1 MMGSISKKVYVITAL
16 ILVLVVGCRQIWNG
30 SEPAPPAPDYNIL
43 LDEVPAIKVDST
55 YEISVLPDNSEI
67 DIVNVEWSSDDNS
80 VVTVTPV
87 SGTSSAILTAISSNP
102 KNSAIITVTTTDQE
116 GNTKSEK
123 VEVLTYSEVET
134 LSLSGPTVVA
144 VGDTPVLTVDI
155 TPESAQTA
163 PLVWSRTGEI
173 ALDINAESGDI
184 TTKASGISKIT
195 VTADDTSGK
204 TDTHDMVVV
213 DFPKEIPP
221 GVILG
226 PDGSVMPSNPSS
238 EGAVWIPIGKHI
250 TLPSPA
256 PLGSEFQNLLAAG
269 TPKWV
274 SADETYVSVAA
285 DTPGKLNGVK
295 AEGGEFPIKVT
306 LTTEY
311 TYDELVHTLN
321 AEYPVYVA
329 DPSIGVTSSTGEL
342 SRAPSVTAE
351 AGIPSI
357 EVEVDT
363 TRDLS
368 MFLHTDIPGITFTNV
383 IWTSD
388 NPSHVMVVDEKN
400 GIIKGIKSSA
410 IITATD
416 QDTKLTAQIEVKVTG
431 AGPDAIEIVSDSGE
445 LVLPVNKNSLPVSL
459 VFEPEGTESA
469 VSWDISDENLATIVD
484 GGFKGV
490 VVSNDA
496 GKTGSAI
503 VVVTSELNPEVKGL
517 LDVTV
522 YDIIIDGTTGIDDN
536 TGSTELTVKVIPEND
551 KTAGVDLSTLGTI
564 TWSID
569 QGASIASLKVDES
582 DPRKVTV
589 SAKPEEIATRALREE
604 KSPSVVK
611 ISVLTGNGLKTNVDV
626 YINPLYVDSV
636 SITPPATPPEGAE
649 LVDDS
654 TLIINTKSGF
664 VLGTELDPV
673 EASNTSI
680 AWSVEPEG
688 ILSVQGG
695 SVNSLGPLGTATVTA
710 TAKGAKDGE
719 IKESH
724 FIVKVRDFE
733 LKYGKS
739 YIPVG
744 AEGETL
750 TGAMLPSSSYGT
762 LDLGEWK
769 STSPGKLEIDA
780 DTGELTPKSGG
791 TVEITATDATTGLTR
806 SYEIIVAELTGLIG
820 QSTIEQG
827 SQTTLDHSVKGITK
841 DDLGELTWTSE
852 DPSVAV
858 IDMTSGSPMAKGVGA
873 GTTTLTVTDNAGLT
887 ATVEVTVTN
896 IVAEGVSINED
907 VTTLAVGSSSTYT
920 ATTSPETLT
929 TNGVVW
935 SLEEETPAEDGTTV
949 GTIDKNGKFVAKNPG
964 TVTIVVTTKD
974 SVGSESPVTDT
985 IKVTVQKFIANPKE
999 IVIKKGEVVSLGY
1012 EIIPEGTADVGTFS
1026 GYNTEVVKVDAGEV
1040 TGLSAGTT
1048 TITAVD
1054 DVTGLS
1060 AKTKVTV
1067 WDIEIQGAS
1076 TLAKGASS
1084 EYTLVKKPTNEVIA
1098 SSEEAKISWD
1108 IPEFNYA
1115 WVDEGGKVTAEAK
1128 PAAPIAPATRAN
1140 IANVKL
1146 MARYEGLT
1154 AEHPIAI
1161 DGVDVTGIA
1170 ITSTVKEVNVDK
1182 SITITAEVTPSH
1194 ASEKGIEWSL
1204 AAGDEE
1210 FATINSTTGVLR
1222 GKAPGYV
1229 TVTAKAKGAPEGKE
1243 LIAQE
1248 DVTVL
1253 ALDISVPNRVQVP
1266 DSFTIGVTTQPT
1278 KQAPTMEGWKS
1289 SDESVATVDE
1299 NGNVKTLKPG
1309 ITTIT
1314 ATDSSTGMVIEYELV
1329 VYGLKVEGLPELT
1342 AGATSTYTAVLQP
1355 LSNPEGL
1362 TLGTVSWS
1370 VTSGEI
1376 SGGDFTA
1383 PLVPG
1388 EVTITATDTDNNI
1401 AGTLVV
1407 KIIDKKVS
1415 DIEIIN
1421 ERDINITEKFQL
1433 EIELTPED
1441 ATNQKVTWESSAPDV
1456 VEVTQKGVI
1465 SGKKAGTA
1473 DITVTAL
1480 GGAEGETVSDK
1491 VSIMVRDFAISLKEE
1506 DKNIFEKEE
1515 AVVQVELK
1523 PEDYGSDITWRTESS
1538 EIVSVAGGIITG
1550 KSMGTATIEAIDGT
1564 TGLKRS
1570 VAITISNIEIQGETQ
1585 SLVKGESTDL
1595 KLVKI
1600 PGGSEITST
1609 TEDPINWSVS
1619 NSNIAWVDKD
1629 GVVRAESKPVEP
1641 STPATLQA
1649 MTLEGET
1656 EPSGDENVV
1665 TVYAKYKGLTAKYV
1679 MNITPMYVT
1688 DIQITPEE
1696 SVLVNVGESVQLN
1709 AVVTPENAS
1718 NLGVGWSIDPSQYA
1732 IATVDEKGKV
1742 TGLSP
1747 GSVTVKA
1754 TAKGGSVA
1762 GEPSTTKEVT
1772 VRDIALKSPKNY
1784 VLAGSDFAPVVSI
1797 LPFENV
1803 SADMGDWT
1811 ASPEDTLRY
1820 NEETGKFEALKG
1832 GSATITG
1839 TDATTG
1845 LTRTFDINIAQLK
1858 VTGPATIEQ
1867 GKESS
1872 NFSVSL
1878 IKGNADIDLGTV
1890 NWSADPSNGVEI
1902 IPAESGNTMKVKGLV
1917 PGEVTITATDSNG
1930 ITGTATIEVTYVPV
1944 TSITLEGEDGADK
1957 VSVNNSI
1964 NLTATVLPENAT
1976 TQGVTWSIKEGGE
1989 DIASVSQNGKVTGK
2003 QVGKVTVVAKSKS
2016 EGTVVGEYEVTVRD
2030 LEVTVDKSEIYK
2042 GETATITAK
2051 ILPEN
2056 SGDAN
2061 ITKWE
2066 PTNEN
2071 GEVSGSAT
2079 SATVEGKSS
2088 GYLTITVTDGETG
2101 RSKPVKITISDI
2113 EIRGKIANVPAG
2125 GELQLEL
2132 WKVPGNEKIESGVSW
2147 EVNPSS
2153 VATIDGSTG
2162 KLTAST
2168 DSAAAGQSVV
2178 VTARLE
2184 GTNLSTTYDVT
2195 VEGIDVTDI
2204 TIEEP
2209 TTILVGPTVQLNA
2222 TITPENASNKKVRW
2236 ETAADTAIAEVT
2248 SEGKIKGHQAGTI
2261 KVKAIAVGDET
2272 LIAETFITIRDLE
2285 LGVPEVATIQKTLSP
2300 VPVIKPNDESTNMSK
2315 WSSSNTSVATIDSD
2329 TGEITTIAGGFTLI
2343 SGTHTETDSEGNE
2356 IEVTSTQTLNVLELK
2371 LAAEDIAEGTSTDM
2385 TVTLESGKLGLDLG
2399 TVTWSY
2405 TSEDGGKIKI
2415 DTSGEKPVVTG
2426 VAAGTVTIKGVDSN
2440 GAEGYVTIEVT
2451 KQMVEGLALEGD
2463 TYINLGTGETLTITA
2478 TVTPENATN
2487 KKVKWEIASETPVVE
2502 GETVATITQA
2512 GVVTGVSAGTV
2523 TVKATALGSEGEA
2536 LTETHKVVVRE
2547 LVFDLVSNVV
2557 NKSETEPFEITA
2569 KYIPEGSGTPK
2580 IDEWGTSADTVG
2592 KISFVAGSSTV
2603 SVTPVGPGEVS
2614 ISATDTTGMKHS
2626 QVITVRS
2633 LKITGS
2639 PTVSEGLGVQLT
2651 ANLLPGGK
2659 AVTLEAEWSSWKEEY
2674 AWVNNTD
2681 KRGYVTAAEKPADL
2695 PARLLR
2701 AAPRQ
2706 VTIEATYDGLQATHE
2721 LSITDSPATSL
2732 EISVPGFEKDDKARV
2747 TVGGN
2752 LRLEATVGPHYAS
2765 DKSVTWSISPDSDQ
2779 SLAKINP
2786 NTGMLTAGDKPGVV
2800 EVLASANGAAEG
2812 EPEVRSR
2819 MVYITKLAFRT
2830 EPRSWLTREG
2840 GNFTKTTLQ
2849 VEMLP
2854 PAVNIT
2860 PEMSW
2865 SNISP
2870 DVVSVSD
2877 EGVVTAGTLP
2887 STITITGTDAVTN
2900 DTISH
2905 DITLVDLT
2913 VKLDTW
2919 VAKGQQKP
2927 LEVSLLPAKIPAD
2940 VEEDIALMLSYSTP
2954 GSTNNISIME
2964 GDSDTNSKVKGT
2976 GRHAEGE
2983 TATVVVYDNTT
2994 GLSVEK
3000 NITVVEL
3007 RKKSDVK
3014 SWVPVTKTIDLSEF
3028 LEILPESAGITADM
3042 EWTSG
3047 DEAFA
3052 TIDGQTQ
3059 IVTAGADYG
3068 SVNITGKDKKTGHEI
3083 FYPLDVVDIE
3093 IINAP
3098 THISSANG
3106 EENLDIQILPGSAGL
3121 TPEEAWKLTTGD
3133 KVISLSTE
3141 GLLQAKGE
3149 TGSVTVTVT
3158 DGVTGIIKTHSL
3170 EAVDF
3175 TLVPVAGETALGYI
3189 FTGDT
3194 LKLEAKLSASE
3205 SLNLDLQWNVKSEP
3219 GQAITKDEEA
3229 LTATFKGISVEK
3241 DVVITAKDA
3250 ATGLSATYTITVAG
3264 VRFKDDQPL
3273 WIPKGTGRTQIS
3285 AEILPEGI
3293 VPDPIFNW
3301 SVVTT
3306 PGNTTVAA
3314 AGAST
3319 GNANVTGGDTSG
3331 YAEIKVSVDSPNGT
3345 TISATHEIAVVEL
3358 RIEGSG
3364 NEIPVTI
3371 YEEDPST
3378 AGFYAYYRPNISSLG
3393 VDPKITWSA
3402 KDNAPGVVARDTTI
3416 NSDTGDV
3423 TAGKQYGGKQIWA
3436 TDETT
3441 GLATSL
3447 DLTVYDI
3454 GFPPYPN
3461 TQGFLPTGKEMVLV
3475 PQVRPST
3482 AEYTFSEDLVWSLF
3496 DPASEGESYLVT
3508 LPTIDNAGTTVSAGK
3523 APGKVLIRA
3532 FDPVSGLTAEH
3543 PLFVATLQVID
3554 PTPKWAPV
3562 TKSSNYRD
3570 LKAQLLP
3577 TELTGEGTPIPYPE
3591 FVWEI
3596 VPSEDTPD
3604 ETEYTGAAKIVG
3616 PEKDRVKGESYGKV
3630 QVKVTEKTTGLVQYH
3645 DMWIAEFILQGSLAD
3660 GEKPTYVTAGG
3671 GQDITTITPMI
3682 LPEDAGLTPDVV
3694 WTDNTGSSAEFVSDS
3709 GTITG
3714 LEPHKSVG
3722 VSAKDNLT
3730 GETVPYTFA
3739 VLGYSIVE
3747 EGPTWIQYNG
3757 NEKTFT
3763 AQYLPE
3769 GVDVTALG
3777 LTPDIK
3783 WTDDSGLAAAAKAD
3797 EYTGTL
3803 STSVVGSSVPLEEV
3817 TGDVVVTSKD
3827 LVTGL
3832 SATHDVIVGA
3842 LEVVGLE
3849 QARKADLVDLEL
3861 VRYPLEYGIPANSK
3875 WEPED
3880 DSHVSVNSVTG
3891 GGGGRGYLAVAKA
3904 EKYKEQN
3911 LENNDPDGLLNPD
3924 DPNDKWI
3931 IPPGKIE
3938 VTDLDTG
3945 LETTHGIAV
3954 APDYMLITVKKM
3966 DRLSIPS
3973 DNADLLIDWD
3983 GDGLYTKGGG
3993 SGNTYNHSGGDV
4005 IITQLADEIDLTGW
4019 HYQSNNGTPMKNSL
4033 EDVKQWGHANF
4044 TGAKEAFRT
4053 YTALKHFTA
4062 TDSPILGG
4070 DLSAMF
4076 YQTTN
4081 FTGIGLQYWDVG
4093 KVTNMNQMF
4102 AQANG
4107 LTGLYDG
4114 EDEDGNSVTKNVF
4127 TGWDVRQVTT
4137 ARAMFANVMKYT
4149 GNYMSDLNWE
4159 SLTDGYEM
4167 FFNADGLIGENMN
4180 NWNMPKVENVLRFF
4194 ANSDNYI
4201 GEGSSNW
4208 YLGNLSGTATG
4219 AGAYNFFNGTKVIGN
4234 NMKNWH
4240 WKGPWMN
4247 IGGVYA
4253 GTQRIRDG
4261 IFRGVSAQLTGVGMS
4276 DWTFSTVES
4285 IYALFDYGNTG
4296 YNRWKNLSWDGMT
4309 GWSFP
4314 DATDARFVFAHN
4326 NYDVDISGWSFPKAE
4341 NVYGMFNISNF
4352 TGEGVS
4358 DVDFSSA
4365 TNVSNMFYAAKFTG
4379 KDAKNWTFGKVGSPG
4394 AGSMATLFGYTNS
4407 TLTGEGM
4414 SGWKFPEATSA
4425 ASAFLGHGA
4434 QFTGEGMS
4442 DWSLPKVKNMTSMF
4456 QNASKFNGPVDT
4468 WTIGAEEGTDFSG
4481 ATLNNMFN
4489 RTVMDQD
4496 LSSWDISGATSK
4508 TGMFTNAP
4516 ILSSPEKL
4524 PVGYP

>member
-1 MMGSISKKVYVITAL
+1 MMRSISKKVYVIAAL
-16 ILVLVVGCRQIWNG
+16 ILVLVVGCRQIWN
-30 SEPAPPAPDYNIL
+30 APESTPKLPEYNIT
-43 LDEVPAIKVDST
+43 LDDVPVIKVDST
-55 YEISVLPDNSEI
+55 YEISVVPNNSEI
-67 DIVNVEWSSDDNS
+67 DIVSIQWSSDDNS
-80 VVTVTPV
+80 VVTVSPV
-87 SGTSSAILTAISSNP
+87 DGTNSAILTAISSSP

-134 LSLSGPTVVA
+134 LSLSGPTVVV

-163 PLVWSRTGEI
+163 PLIWSRTGEI

-184 TTKASGISKIT
+184 TTKAPGISNIT
-195 VTADDTSGK
+195 VAADDTSGK
-204 TDTHDMVVV
+204 TDSHDMVVV

-226 PDGSVMPSNPSS
+226 PDGSVMPSNPTSA
-238 EGAVWIPIGKHI
+238 GAVWIPIGKHI

-311 TYDELVHTLN
+311 TYDELGHTLT

-342 SRAPSVTAE
+342 SRAPSVTVE

-368 MFLHTDIPGITFTNV
+368 MFLHTDIPGLTFSNV
-383 IWTSD
+383 LWESD
-388 NPSHVMVVDEKN
+388 NPSHVVVVDNKN

-484 GGFKGV
+484 GGSKGV

-496 GKTGSAI
+496 GKTGAAI
-503 VVVTSELNPEVKGL
+503 VVVTSEINPEVKGL

-589 SAKPEEIATRALREE
+589 SAKPEEIATRALRGE

-791 TVEITATDATTGLTR
+791 TVEITATDATTGLTQ

-858 IDMTSGSPMAKGVGA
+858 IDMTSGSPMVKGVGA

-907 VTTLAVGSSSTYT
+907 VATLAVGSSSTYT

-935 SLEEETPAEDGTTV
+935 SLEEETPAEEGTTV

-974 SVGSESPVTDT
+974 SVGTENPITDKIT
-985 IKVTVQKFIANPKE
+985 VTVQGFIANPKE

-1098 SSEEAKISWD
+1098 SSGEAKISWD

-1115 WVDEGGKVTAEAK
+1115 WVDEAGKVTAEAK
-1128 PAAPIAPATRAN
+1128 PAAPAAPATRAN

-1299 NGNVKTLKPG
+1299 NGNVKTVKPG

-1506 DKNIFEKEE
+1506 DKNIFVKEE
-1515 AVVQVELK
+1515 ATVQVELK
-1523 PEDYGSDITWRTESS
+1523 PEDYGSDLTWGPENS

-1570 VAITISNIEIQGETQ
+1570 VAITISDIEIQGETQ

-2003 QVGKVTVVAKSKS
+2003 QVGKVTVLATSKS

-2168 DSAAAGQSVV
+2168 DSASAGQGAV

-2209 TTILVGPTVQLNA
+2209 TTILVGSTVQLNA
-2222 TITPENASNKKVRW
+2222 TITPANASNKKVRW
-2236 ETAADTAIAEVT
+2236 ETAADPAVAEVT
-2248 SEGKIKGHQAGTI
+2248 SEGKIIGYQAGTI

-2272 LIAETFITIRDLE
+2272 IIAETFITIRDLE
-2285 LGVPEVATIQKTLSP
+2285 LGIIERANVGQTVHPA
-2300 VPVIKPNDESTNMSK
+2300 PVIKPKNEKANIIK
-2315 WSSSNTSVATIDSD
+2315 WSSSNTSVATIDPD
-2329 TGEITTIAGGFTLI
+2329 TGEITTKEGGFTTI
-2343 SGTHTETDSEGNE
+2343 TGTHKETNSEGNDVE
-2356 IEVTSTQTLNVLELK
+2356 ITQKETLNVTQLK
-2371 LAAEDIAEGTSTDM
+2371 LTPKEKTITQGDSTEI
-2385 TVTLESGKLGLDLG
+2385 TVTLESGTLGLDLG
-2399 TVTWSY
+2399 KVNWS
-2405 TSEDGGKIKI
+2405 TTPTGIIEIDDSSGKIVATGKAP
-2415 DTSGEKPVVTG
+2415 GEVTIQGVDANGVTG
-2426 VAAGTVTIKGVDSN
+2426 ITTLI
-2440 GAEGYVTIEVT
+2440 VT
-2451 KQMVEGLALEGD
+2451 KQDVTSIVITGN
-2463 TYINLGTGETLTITA
+2463 TKYINLGTDETLQLSAEVMPAHASNKDVNWSIT
-2478 TVTPENATN
+2478 
-2487 KKVKWEIASETPVVE
+2487 KQTPVVE
-2502 GETVATITQA
+2502 GEEVATISKT
-2512 GVVTGVSAGTV
+2512 GEVTGINPGTV
-2523 TVKATALGSEGEA
+2523 TVTATALGSKDGT
-2536 LTETHKVVVRE
+2536 LTATYEVVVRK
-2547 LVFDLVSNVV
+2547 LVIETASQTVNVS
-2557 NKSETEPFEITA
+2557 KDPFSIVA
-2569 KYIPEGSGTPK
+2569 KYIPEKSGTPE
-2580 IDEWGTSADTVG
+2580 ITLWQPSQPEGDGEVVG
-2592 KISFVAGSSTV
+2592 VSFTQKDSSV
-2603 SVTPVGPGEVS
+2603 SVVAKRAGEVS
-2614 ISATDTTGMKHS
+2614 ITATDITGMTS
-2626 QVITVRS
+2626 SIRITVQD
-2633 LKITGS
+2633 LIIIGD
-2639 PTVSEGLGVQLT
+2639 PTVYEGRTIQLEAQLRPSGKIVTSDTTWSTGNHDKAWANNSDQPGLIT
-2651 ANLLPGGK
+2651 AAPKPDNLLR
-2659 AVTLEAEWSSWKEEY
+2659 SS
-2674 AWVNNTD
+2674 VNN
-2681 KRGYVTAAEKPADL
+2681 GVVV
-2695 PARLLR
+2695 R
-2701 AAPRQ
+2701 AM
-2706 VTIEATYDGLQATHE
+2706 YNGLIATHT
-2721 LSITDSPATSL
+2721 LTITDSPAKDVVIT
-2732 EISVPGFEKDDKARV
+2732 VPGFSSDDKAMV
-2747 TVGGN
+2747 SVGGT
-2752 LRLEATVGPHYAS
+2752 LQLSAEVLPVYAT
-2765 DKSVTWSISPDSDQ
+2765 DKSVTWSIDDSTNKFATID
-2779 SLAKINP
+2779 AKSGLV
-2786 NTGMLTAGDKPGVV
+2786 TGVSSGFIQVKAT
-2800 EVLASANGAAEG
+2800 ANGSEDG
-2812 EPEVRSR
+2812 KPEVVATRG
-2819 MVYITKLAFRT
+2819 VYITELEFIT
-2830 EPRSWLTREG
+2830 TPRKWITADG
-2840 GNFTKTTLQ
+2840 HVNTTNLQ
-2849 VEMLP
+2849 VRLNP
-2854 PAVNIT
+2854 QSLGIT
-2860 PEMSW
+2860 PEIVW
-2865 SNISP
+2865 S
-2870 DVVSVSD
+2870 DQYDKSVLEIDGS
-2877 EGVVTAGTLP
+2877 GKVTAGTTP
-2887 STITITGTDAVTN
+2887 GTVMFTGRDKLTN
-2900 DTISH
+2900 QTISH
-2905 DITLVDLT
+2905 EVSLVDLKVS
-2913 VKLDTW
+2913 VKDGDW
-2919 VAKGQQKP
+2919 VAKGQTKE
-2927 LEVSLLPAKIPAD
+2927 LEIKLLPTTLPQAVTDEITLSL
-2940 VEEDIALMLSYSTP
+2940 DIKAP
-2954 GSTNNISIME
+2954 GSTNEISILENKDTGVFSIKGLSENEE
-2964 GDSDTNSKVKGT
+2964 GK
-2976 GRHAEGE
+2976 
-2983 TATVVVYDNTT
+2983 TATVSVFDDTT

-3000 NITVVEL
+3000 EVTVVTL
-3007 RKKSDVK
+3007 TKVDNAK
-3014 SWVPVTKTIDLSEF
+3014 SWVAVDNTINLSEY
-3028 LEILPESAGITADM
+3028 IKIIPESSGVTPNM
-3042 EWTSG
+3042 SWTLVDASNSTYLTV
-3047 DEAFA
+3047 ES
-3052 TIDGQTQ
+3052 DGS
-3059 IVTAGADYG
+3059 VTAQDTYSPSKVSIKGED
-3068 SVNITGKDKKTGHEI
+3068 SKTGHAVE
-3083 FYPLDVVDIE
+3083 YRLDVVDIVMV
-3093 IINAP
+3093 NPPKAL
-3098 THISSANG
+3098 SSKNG
-3106 EENLDIQILPGSAGL
+3106 KAQLDAVIMPKTSGL
-3121 TPEEAWKLTTGD
+3121 IAQNSWSLVGNST
-3133 KVISLSTE
+3133 VIDITTE
-3141 GLLQAKGE
+3141 GLVTATGEHGTAYVRVDDAVTGLNKIHHIDVVDFSLSQTGESKPYIYTGDNINLEAVLTTPDGQDPLDLSLQWSAIPEGYVSIEKTGDLTAKIVGIRPHSDVDGVTIQAKDIS
-3149 TGSVTVTVT
+3149 TGLTATYPLSIVGIRFKENQPLWMPINKQEKLEVEFVPAQFTGNSTLTWSIDDNSPSGTVIHPTGAPGAANLTGGKSGGYTTVTVST
-3158 DGVTGIIKTHSL
+3158 TSTSGVTLNATHTMTIAELLIDRGENYLIPITTSATRPNRVKFSAWINPAIPDQAEITWTLEPKGQGASDSTIDKTSGVVTAGSMYGNADIWASATVGDHQLTAKLDLTVMSFVL
-3170 EAVDF
+3170 EQASKKPYIASGNEGYFKPIVKPQSAVSVHGYELSGLDWSI
-3175 TLVPVAGETALGYI
+3175 TNEAGEDSWLAVFSEDKLPSDKGATIKARQIPGKVLLTV
-3189 FTGDT
+3189 FHGDT
-3194 LKLEAKLSASE
+3194 GITIKQPVYVATIDTKKSPSWTPVT
-3205 SLNLDLQWNVKSEP
+3205 SGSNYKNLV
-3219 GQAITKDEEA
+3219 
-3229 LTATFKGISVEK
+3229 
-3241 DVVITAKDA
+3241 
-3250 ATGLSATYTITVAG
+3250 
-3264 VRFKDDQPL
+3264 
-3273 WIPKGTGRTQIS
+3273 
-3285 AEILPEGI
+3285 AEILPAEL
-3293 VPDPIFNW
+3293 
-3301 SVVTT
+3301 
-3306 PGNTTVAA
+3306 
-3314 AGAST
+3314 
-3319 GNANVTGGDTSG
+3319 TGGDDP
-3331 YAEIKVSVDSPNGT
+3331 I
-3345 TISATHEIAVVEL
+3345 IQ
-3358 RIEGSG
+3358 
-3364 NEIPVTI
+3364 IP
-3371 YEEDPST
+3371 
-3378 AGFYAYYRPNISSLG
+3378 
-3393 VDPKITWSA
+3393 
-3402 KDNAPGVVARDTTI
+3402 
-3416 NSDTGDV
+3416 
-3423 TAGKQYGGKQIWA
+3423 Q
-3436 TDETT
+3436 
-3441 GLATSL
+3441 
-3447 DLTVYDI
+3447 
-3454 GFPPYPN
+3454 
-3461 TQGFLPTGKEMVLV
+3461 
-3475 PQVRPST
+3475 
-3482 AEYTFSEDLVWSLF
+3482 
-3496 DPASEGESYLVT
+3496 
-3508 LPTIDNAGTTVSAGK
+3508 
-3523 APGKVLIRA
+3523 
-3532 FDPVSGLTAEH
+3532 
-3543 PLFVATLQVID
+3543 
-3554 PTPKWAPV
+3554 
-3562 TKSSNYRD
+3562 
-3570 LKAQLLP
+3570 
-3577 TELTGEGTPIPYPE
+3577 
-3591 FVWEI
+3591 FVWE
-3596 VPSEDTPD
+3596 VLEPN
-3604 ETEYTGAAKIVG
+3604 ETSDPGQFSGKASIVG
-3616 PEKDRVKGESYGKV
+3616 SAKSQIKGDSYGKV
-3630 QVKVTEKTTGLVQYH
+3630 QLKVSVNDGGEFTGLATTHDVWTVEFLFEGDKPNFLTVDGNFDSTTLIPSVRPVDSGVTPEVGSWTNSAPNSISLNEEYGILKGLKNHKGVTITAVDKTTGESASYTVPVLEYEILEDGAVGPGEAAWISWNKGTRTFTGRYLPEGIDISALGITSDIVWTENSPYAGIAKDKEFTGVVTTESVDTATTHPSEGTGSFVITSRDKTTGL
-3645 DMWIAEFILQGSLAD
+3645 
-3660 GEKPTYVTAGG
+3660 
-3671 GQDITTITPMI
+3671 
-3682 LPEDAGLTPDVV
+3682 
-3694 WTDNTGSSAEFVSDS
+3694 SD
-3709 GTITG
+3709 TR
-3714 LEPHKSVG
+3714 
-3722 VSAKDNLT
+3722 
-3730 GETVPYTFA
+3730 
-3739 VLGYSIVE
+3739 
-3747 EGPTWIQYNG
+3747 
-3757 NEKTFT
+3757 
-3763 AQYLPE
+3763 E
-3769 GVDVTALG
+3769 GV
-3777 LTPDIK
+3777 
-3783 WTDDSGLAAAAKAD
+3783 
-3797 EYTGTL
+3797 
-3803 STSVVGSSVPLEEV
+3803 
-3817 TGDVVVTSKD
+3817 
-3827 LVTGL
+3827 
-3832 SATHDVIVGA
+3832 VGA
-3842 LEVVGLE
+3842 LIIEGETIANKGVKTALE
-3849 QARKADLVDLEL
+3849 AL
-3861 VRYPLEYGIPANSK
+3861 RYPEEYGDPVNST
-3875 WEPED
+3875 WSSSD
-3880 DSHVSVNSVTG
+3880 DSH
-3891 GGGGRGYLAVAKA
+3891 
-3904 EKYKEQN
+3904 
-3911 LENNDPDGLLNPD
+3911 
-3924 DPNDKWI
+3924 
-3931 IPPGKIE
+3931 IE
-3938 VTDLDTG
+3938 VEQQDKNTARILSVEYAAMEQDTSISGVENWYIPKGIVTVIDNHTG
-3945 LETTHGIAV
+3945 LTSTHNIQV
-3954 APDYMLITVKKM
+3954 APDAMHIRVKASNN
-3966 DRLSIPS
+3966 LWIPV
-3973 DNADLLIDWD
+3973 DNTNILIDTD
-3983 GDGLYTKGGG
+3983 GDGYYAKNNPRYKFSPVGPNTEIVITELNDTIKLG
-3993 SGNTYNHSGGDV
+3993 SWRYNKAEGRTVS
-4005 IITQLADEIDLTGW
+4005 
-4019 HYQSNNGTPMKNSL
+4019 PMKDAL
-4033 EDVKQWGHANF
+4033 IDVTQWGHADF
-4044 TGAKEAFRT
+4044 TDAQHAFRE
-4053 YTALKHFTA
+4053 YTALKEFTA

-4070 DLSAMF
+4070 NLSYMF
-4076 YQTTN
+4076 FN
-4081 FTGIGLQYWDVG
+4081 NNVFTGLGLQYWDVSE
-4093 KVTNMNQMF
+4093 VTHMNEMF
-4102 AQANG
+4102 READG
-4107 LTGLYDG
+4107 LTGLYEGEDG
-4114 EDEDGNSVTKNVF
+4114 ELNQNVF
-4127 TGWDVRQVTT
+4127 TGWKVGNVVSARRMFQQTDNYT
-4137 ARAMFANVMKYT
+4137 A
-4149 GNYMSDLNWE
+4149 NYMSDLSWD
-4159 SLTDGYEM
+4159 SLKFGDYM
-4167 FFNADGLIGENMN
+4167 FANSPGVVGEHMN
-4180 NWNMPKVENVLRFF
+4180 NWKFEVLNNYVGNRDDLAGITRIFEGSNNYTG
-4194 ANSDNYI
+4194 ANST
-4201 GEGSSNW
+4201 NW
-4208 YLGNLSGTATG
+4208 YI
-4219 AGAYNFFNGTKVIGN
+4219 KVNNWRGLYQMFPGN
-4234 NMKNWH
+4234 NTHFAQNPSYLINWTIH
-4240 WKGPWMN
+4240 L
-4247 IGGVYA
+4247 YDD
-4253 GTQRIRDG
+4253 T
-4261 IFRGVSAQLTGVGMS
+4261 
-4276 DWTFSTVES
+4276 
-4285 IYALFDYGNTG
+4285 NT
-4296 YNRWKNLSWDGMT
+4296 Y
-4309 GWSFP
+4309 
-4314 DATDARFVFAHN
+4314 
-4326 NYDVDISGWSFPKAE
+4326 E
-4341 NVYGMFNISNF
+4341 QMFNSIFSNNKDQFTFEGLRGWTIISDKRDSTQG
-4352 TGEGVS
+4352 TGPFREMRGL
-4358 DVDFSSA
+4358 
-4365 TNVSNMFYAAKFTG
+4365 TG
-4379 KDAKNWTFGKVGSPG
+4379 KDMAGWSWPG
-4394 AGSMATLFGYTNS
+4394 IINANDFFVSEKAAFLKRN
-4407 TLTGEGM
+4407 LTGEGM
-4414 SGWKFPEATSA
+4414 EGWTFPDATSMA
-4425 ASAFLGHGA
+4425 NLFDST
-4434 QFTGEGMS
+4434 QR
-4442 DWSLPKVKNMTSMF
+4442 
-4456 QNASKFNGPVDT
+4456 FNGPVET
-4468 WTIGAEEGTDFSG
+4468 WNIGTEGGTNFEGMNLANMFRYTQINRDLSEWDVSG
-4481 ATLNNMFN
+4481 ASNK
-4489 RTVMDQD
+4489 
-4496 LSSWDISGATSK
+4496 G
-4508 TGMFTNAP
+4508 GMFTNTPMASNTDFHP
-4516 ILSSPEKL
+4516 I
-4524 PVGYP
+4524 GY